1 MSEIKNLKMLAEVK
15 TDSSYVD
22 QYEQK
27 HQIASGAF
35 SSVFCIRAKAKKS
48 KVLQVISNDFK

>member
-1 MSEIKNLKMLAEVK
+1 MLAK
-15 TDSSYVD
+15 TKTESLYAD

-48 KVLQVISNDFK
+48 KVHFYNHICFKLIQLSI

>member
-1 MSEIKNLKMLAEVK
+1 MLAEVK

-48 KVLQVISNDFK
+48 KVLSQHIISKDFN

>member
-1 MSEIKNLKMLAEVK
+1 MSAE
-15 TDSSYVD
+15 TDSLYVN

-48 KVLQVISNDFK
+48 KVRIICYLVGVL

>member
-1 MSEIKNLKMLAEVK
+1 MLAK
-15 TDSSYVD
+15 TKTESFYAD

-48 KVLQVISNDFK
+48 KVYTYYITLTIFVLD